1 MNEKHLIVSRRKLMA
16 LAGVTYVAT
25 SWGGLVAHAQ
35 DALTVTDCRGRR
47 VVVGAARR
55 IVCIGGTITETLYDL
70 GAQARII
77 AVDTTSTWPEQA
89 LKDKKSIGY
98 MRTVSAEGVLSL
110 QPDLILAM
118 NNAGPPAAMDQL
130 VASGV
135 PVVFVEA
142 TPSVEAIEGRT
153 AFLASLVGAD
163 TQGKELVS
171 RIEKGFSTL
180 AQWRATHTTPR
191 RVLFV
196 MRMTNGH
203 PMVAGRGTAADAII
217 SLTGSINAGQAM
229 QGYKVVEHE
238 ALLTLKPDVILIM
251 AQDSAAL
258 HRDILADPGFRMTPA
273 AKHDAIIA
281 LEGEELLGFG
291 PRTPEAAL
299 KLAGMIEAVSPA

>member
-1 MNEKHLIVSRRKLMA
+1 MTEQNLLFSRRKLIA
-16 LAGVTYVAT
+16 LAGMGSVAVPLAL
-25 SWGGLVAHAQ
+25 SYAHAQ
-35 DALTVTDCRGRR
+35 EGHVVTDCRGRR
-47 VVVGAARR
+47 VAVGPARR

-77 AVDTTSTWPEQA
+77 AVDTTSTWPESA

-130 VASGV
+130 VASGP

-142 TPSVEAIEGRT
+142 TPSVEAIVART
-153 AFLASLVGAD
+153 AFLSGIVGAD
-163 TQGKELVS
+163 EAGRELVAK
-171 RIEKGFSTL
+171 IEKGFDAL
-180 AQWRATHTTPR
+180 AQWRATHTTKR

-203 PMVAGRGTAADAII
+203 PMVAGSGTAADAII
-217 SLTGSINAGQAM
+217 GLTGATNAGHAM

-238 ALLTLKPDVILIM
+238 ALITLQPDVILIM

-258 HRDILADPGFRMTPA
+258 HKDILADAGFRMTPA
-273 AKHDAIIA
+273 VRHDAIIA

-299 KLAGMIEAVSPA
+299 KLAGMIEAASPA